1 MHRAVAMNA
10 LAWLAL
16 VLIVIWL
23 VAVLALKV
31 VSLAIHL
38 ALLGAVVLL
47 IAWALRRGKGP
58 VSS

>member
-1 MHRAVAMNA
+1 MNA

-16 VLIVIWL
+16 VLVVIWL
-23 VAVLALKV
+23 VAVVALKV
-31 VSLAIHL
+31 VSLTIHL
-38 ALLGAVVLL
+38 ALLGAVLLL